1 MALHLDGALSW
12 ARADGDLRPLPVT
25 LPVALLLVLARRRE
39 WMPRSAL
46 MTMFWPEAD
55 AERAQLNLRVN
66 LHKARALLK
75 DLRIDVPIETD
86 RRGLRWAPPV
96 QVGVNGAVRG
106 PLASGFEISGFERFD
121 RWLRGWRE
129 ACGGAAGR
137 VVAGDTDD
145 EDDLLRG
152 VPLSQRF

>member
-66 LHKARALLK
+66 LHKARVLLK

-96 QVGVNGAVRG
+96 QVGVNAYG
-106 PLASGFEISGFERFD
+106 
-121 RWLRGWRE
+121 
-129 ACGGAAGR
+129 
-137 VVAGDTDD
+137 
-145 EDDLLRG
+145 
-152 VPLSQRF
+152 